1 CKLHFQDNI
10 RPNVIMMAKWLMAW
24 ASSILSIVV
33 ANHVHLR
40 NSAVCTP
47 VSVVGDATY
56 CINAPI
62 VCGGVTGACPK
73 RGDIASA
80 NCVPA
85 LKSYSNGPAGSKCVA
100 PADAECKTISS
111 GVQGYPMP
119 LEMRPSDNN
128 DGNDNAVIPVEISES
143 VGSYTAKLM
152 DDAAIQS
159 LRRELRAY
167 EASIAQDGHMKEFVA
182 TKPTKVSRIELRQLL
197 PCRSNNDDD
206 AVAIEHPTA
215 PSTVDGTPVARPLRP
230 HRNSVMIRRRDS
242 FATAMVKHHLGF
254 DPLMQT
260 DDESSDKHR
269 AEESTITPRRPASA
283 ITSHNH
289 KTALPTKPASRSR
302 PATVNV
308 SSGAARQ
315 RPFAQVHKE
324 EKVALQGKLS
334 DLLARTPAE
343 SHNTYT
349 RTFYTFSC
357 VALEAQYSA
366 AKDMVLRVSR
376 HGKETFVLSRA
387 LPCAK
392 KLVSLELLSLSHNA
406 LESLNH
412 FQHLTNL
419 VEVPP
424 HPTMPSTSG
433 LTASPG

>member
-1 CKLHFQDNI
+1 
-10 RPNVIMMAKWLMAW
+10 
-24 ASSILSIVV
+24 
-33 ANHVHLR
+33 
-40 NSAVCTP
+40 
-47 VSVVGDATY
+47 
-56 CINAPI
+56 
-62 VCGGVTGACPK
+62 
-73 RGDIASA
+73 
-80 NCVPA
+80 
-85 LKSYSNGPAGSKCVA
+85 
-100 PADAECKTISS
+100 
-111 GVQGYPMP
+111 MP

-230 HRNSVMIRRRDS
+230 HRNSVIRRRDS

-289 KTALPTKPASRSR
+289 KAALPTKPASRSR

-324 EKVALQGKLS
+324 EKVALQ
-334 DLLARTPAE
+334 
-343 SHNTYT
+343 
-349 RTFYTFSC
+349 
-357 VALEAQYSA
+357 ALEAQYSA
-366 AKDMVLRVSR
+366 AKDMVLRHMDRWGVRTRPDGDISSSVFSKLNKFDEKLGFQHPEDTDNR
-376 HGKETFVLSRA
+376 KSPRPHRPPPQLTSHSA
-387 LPCAK
+387 LPHMTTG
-392 KLVSLELLSLSHNA
+392 SRPH
-406 LESLNH
+406 H
-412 FQHLTNL
+412 RQ
-419 VEVPP
+419 PP
-424 HPTMPSTSG
+424 YK
-433 LTASPG
+433 